1 MKLLVAALLLLLP
14 HEARGLRVGTSL
26 SSSRRCC
33 DARAAE
39 CEQPVRLWNSGVC
52 PFAQR
57 VWIALLE
64 LETPFTHE
72 IIDLADKPSEFLRL
86 SELASGGK
94 GKSTV
99 PLLEMG
105 EDVVSESLDIVRLL
119 GKDTSL
125 LPKQGDDHIEP
136 FITHW
141 VEQVVPAYYELLRA
155 PSEQQ
160 AQARRYPL
168 LQALSELENLFLT
181 RQGFGD
187 DEAESPFL
195 CDEFSLAEVV
205 AAPWA
210 ERMLLM
216 LPHWRA
222 FELTGLIQSVGLDR
236 THRWLLAVAARPS
249 VVQSSA
255 GAEEMA
261 LASRKYYVE
270 HVSPNA
276 LGVL

>member
-1 MKLLVAALLLLLP
+1 
-14 HEARGLRVGTSL
+14 
-26 SSSRRCC
+26 
-33 DARAAE
+33 
-39 CEQPVRLWNSGVC
+39 
-52 PFAQR
+52 

-125 LPKQGDDHIEP
+125 LPKQGDYHIEP

-276 LGVL
+276 PGVL

>member
-1 MKLLVAALLLLLP
+1 
-14 HEARGLRVGTSL
+14 
-26 SSSRRCC
+26 
-33 DARAAE
+33 
-39 CEQPVRLWNSGVC
+39 
-52 PFAQR
+52 

-187 DEAESPFL
+187 DQAESPFL

-210 ERMLLM
+210 ERMLVM

-222 FELTGLIQSVGLDR
+222 FELTGLVQSVGLDR
-236 THRWLLAVAARPS
+236 TRSWLLAVAARPS

-261 LASRKYYVE
+261 RASRKYYVE
-270 HVSPNA
+270 YVSPNA
-276 LGVL
+276 PGVL